1 MVIDETVYM
10 GFYIGTG
17 FALCYLSLVMLITDK
32 ARIEMEIGVAG
43 SLGVT

>member
-1 MVIDETVYM
+1 MLLIIKPTWL
-10 GFYIGTG
+10 FYIGVG
-17 FALCYLSLVMLITDK
+17 FGLCSLSLVMLITYK